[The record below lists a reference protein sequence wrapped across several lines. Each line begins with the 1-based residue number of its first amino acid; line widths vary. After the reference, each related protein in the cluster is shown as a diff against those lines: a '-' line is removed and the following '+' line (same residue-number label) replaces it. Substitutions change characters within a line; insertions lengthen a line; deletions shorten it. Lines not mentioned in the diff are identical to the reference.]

1 MKPVFLSHQRFRPGM
16 NVFVN
21 RAFEAFNIP
30 QHTHD
35 AIEISFVTEGTGYQ
49 FINDT
54 VVRVKRGDIYLLP
67 VGTSHVYR
75 PSSPDKVRSLGIIN
89 CVFRIEALSGYGD
102 FPPEGTELHRALFHP
117 ETLAQPWFHHY
128 DKDSAFTDLFHTML
142 AEYRQRQ
149 PGYEAVVQAL
159 FIQLIAQLHRC
170 LLPPASVDHCRSKV
184 QEAIRFIKRNYQNA
198 ITLKQ
203 VAEHSF
209 LSESH
214 LQKLFKQATGESFIA
229 YVQNLRVHRCCELLK
244 TTGMTVQQIAGLVG
258 YQDMKYFHALFRQ
271 RTGMTPREYR
281 KHGEPLSEW
290 EAQ

>member
-1 MKPVFLSHQRFRPGM
+1 M
-16 NVFVN
+16 
-21 RAFEAFNIP
+21 
-30 QHTHD
+30 
-35 AIEISFVTEGTGYQ
+35 
-49 FINDT
+49 
-54 VVRVKRGDIYLLP
+54 
-67 VGTSHVYR
+67 
-75 PSSPDKVRSLGIIN
+75 
-89 CVFRIEALSGYGD
+89 
-102 FPPEGTELHRALFHP
+102 
-117 ETLAQPWFHHY
+117 
-128 DKDSAFTDLFHTML
+128 
-142 AEYRQRQ
+142 
-149 PGYEAVVQAL
+149 
-159 FIQLIAQLHRC
+159 
-170 LLPPASVDHCRSKV
+170 

-229 YVQNLRVHRCCELLK
+229 YVQNLRVHRCCEPLK